1 MASYPQHDEI
11 MSFVTWCDGQRP
23 RHIHLHIHAHPL
35 TFPNISSLSFQRG
48 LQANPLTLVT

>member
-1 MASYPQHDEI
+1 MASYPQHNEI

-23 RHIHLHIHAHPL
+23 RHIHLHIPAHPL